1 MSDLDYVLQTT
12 LPMTDGVAIE
22 IEDLCAKNVYV
33 YGYVPGAGS
42 CAVQISPTLS
52 GADWFVVQTLDPLF
66 TDHLV
71 PISGDLVFKR
81 IRVLAVAPA
90 TFTSAALVLERR

>member
-1 MSDLDYVLQTT
+1 MSSLDYILQATT
-12 LPMTDGVAIE
+12 PMLDGVALE
-22 IEDLCAKNVYV
+22 IEELCFKNVYV

-42 CAVQISPTLS
+42 CSVQISPTEA
-52 GADWFVVQTLDPLF
+52 GVDWFEVQVLDPLF

-71 PISGDLVFKR
+71 PIPENLVFKR